1 MKCIFPG
8 SPDCRG
14 HDYSH
19 NLPSSSF
26 HQGHFFPALPG
37 NSCADLS
44 GPALCSAS
52 VFCAGRTASTSGLAC
67 PRMRI
72 SILLTGPAAC
82 WATGIL
88 LLFLQFRDDSSLLAL
103 QRSVFL
109 GSCLLNL
116 NCPGTESR
124 NLISVVFKEKKAH
137 PTRRFSKRCLG
148 VLSSGSEHA
157 ETSVRAHQK
166 GIGDGIRKIKV
177 PCQAVLFIPGNLSR
191 WHAPVG

>member
-82 WATGIL
+82 WATGD
-88 LLFLQFRDDSSLLAL
+88 FATFPTV
-103 QRSVFL
+103 QRSQL
-109 GSCLLNL
+109 
-116 NCPGTESR
+116 
-124 NLISVVFKEKKAH
+124 LISSPEVCLPRKLSVKPELSGNWKQKPDFCCFYGKKSTPH
-137 PTRRFSKRCLG
+137 PTFLKTLPWSIELRLWACRDERAGSSKRDW
-148 VLSSGSEHA
+148 
-157 ETSVRAHQK
+157 RWNQK
-166 GIGDGIRKIKV
+166 NKS
-177 PCQAVLFIPGNLSR
+177 PLPGCAFHPR
-191 WHAPVG
+191 